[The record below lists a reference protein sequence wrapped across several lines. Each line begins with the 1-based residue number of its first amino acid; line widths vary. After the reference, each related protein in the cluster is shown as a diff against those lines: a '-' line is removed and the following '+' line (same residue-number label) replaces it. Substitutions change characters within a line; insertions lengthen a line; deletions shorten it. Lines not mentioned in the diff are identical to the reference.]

1 MQASPFTMRRLP
13 IVFSARL
20 LVLAALAFLAAPGA
34 GADGVELSAQRD
46 GVVEAVS
53 FRTPDF
59 SATAGAS
66 NIRWQAEVQKIGAQ
80 YIRLRFAEVEG
91 AEGTGI
97 VLTLRDR
104 GGRLV
109 RDTPRPTC
117 SARDTFWSAI
127 VPGDYALVTLLAP
140 EAPVGFSL
148 VIDQLAYQA
157 FAGAALSTVG
167 DDEKESIAAYADDPI
182 VAALER
188 PVAKLLFM
196 QNGAPHTCTGFLIGS
211 GQLMTNHHCVST
223 QEICE
228 TTLAIFG
235 YQHDPGGLL
244 HFGEQFEC
252 EKVDEKTSFE
262 LDFAILDIKGSPSTL
277 WGTLELVAAD
287 PEAAGP
293 LFVVQHPAGQP
304 KQISR
309 INCAVD
315 LVPVDGRGT
324 ETDFTHSCDTVGGS
338 SGAPVFN
345 SAGQIVGLHHYGFGE
360 GGEWTENRAI
370 RMKRIVDFLGQ

>member
-1 MQASPFTMRRLP
+1 MSCPTAPRRDRPATTASVLT
-13 IVFSARL
+13 L
-20 LVLAALAFLAAPGA
+20 LVSAFLVASGA
-34 GADGVELSAQRD
+34 VVHGVELSAQRD
-46 GVVEAVS
+46 GVVEEVS

-59 SATAGAS
+59 GEKAVAG
-66 NIRWQAEVQKIGAQ
+66 NVRWQAEVQKIGAQ
-80 YIRLRFAEVEG
+80 YVRLRFAGVAG
-91 AEGTGI
+91 AAGTGA

-109 RDTPRPTC
+109 REYSEADLA
-117 SARDTFWSAI
+117 ARDTFWSAI

-140 EAPVGFSL
+140 EPPVGFGL
-148 VIDQLAYQA
+148 TIDQLAYQA

-167 DDEKESIAAYADDPI
+167 EDEKESIAAYAGDPLI
-182 VAALER
+182 SGLAR

-223 QEICE
+223 PEVCE

-235 YQHDPGGLL
+235 YQHDSSGLL

-252 EKVDEKTSFE
+252 EKVDQSSNFE
-262 LDFAILDIKGSPSTL
+262 LDFAILDIKGNPSTL
-277 WGTLELVAAD
+277 WGTLDLVAGD
-287 PEAAGP
+287 PDAGGP

-304 KQISR
+304 KQISKV
-309 INCAVD
+309 NCGADVI
-315 LVPVDGRGT
+315 PVDGRAP

-338 SGAPVFN
+338 SGSPVFN
-345 SAGQIVGLHHYGFGE
+345 SAGQLVGLHHYGFGE

-370 RMKRIVDFLGQ
+370 RMKRIVDHLGE

>member
-1 MQASPFTMRRLP
+1 MHVSRFTVRRSPTLLA
-13 IVFSARL
+13 ARL
-20 LVLAALAFLAAPGA
+20 LALAALALLAAPGA
-34 GADGVELSAQRD
+34 RADGVELSAQRD
-46 GVVEAVS
+46 GVVESVS

-59 SATAGAS
+59 AASAGAS
-66 NIRWQAEVQKIGAQ
+66 NVRWQAEVQKIGAQ

-109 RDTPRPTC
+109 REYSEADLLR
-117 SARDTFWSAI
+117 RDTFWSA
-127 VPGDYALVTLLAP
+127 VMPGDYALVTLLAP
-140 EAPVGFSL
+140 EPPGGFRL

-157 FAGAALSTVG
+157 FAGAPLSTVG
-167 DDEKESIAAYADDPI
+167 DDEKESIADYADDPL

-196 QNGAPHTCTGFLIGS
+196 QNGTPATCTGFLIGT

-223 QEICE
+223 QEVCE

-252 EKVDEKTSFE
+252 EKVDDKTSFE
-262 LDFAILDIKGSPSTL
+262 LDFAILDIKGSPSAL

-309 INCAVD
+309 VNCTAD
-315 LVPVDGRGT
+315 LVPVDGRAA

-370 RMKRIVDFLGQ
+370 RMKRIVDYLGQ